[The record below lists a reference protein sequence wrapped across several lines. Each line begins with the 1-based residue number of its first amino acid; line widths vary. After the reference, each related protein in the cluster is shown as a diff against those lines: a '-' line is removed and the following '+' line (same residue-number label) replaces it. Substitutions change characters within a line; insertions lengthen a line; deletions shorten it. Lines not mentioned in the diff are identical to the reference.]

1 MAKKK
6 YNVIREE
13 MLQVASNVAQEK
25 NIDQDSV
32 FSAMEQAL
40 EKAARVKYGQE
51 IDIRISIDRSTGDIK
66 LNSYLEVVENIEE
79 EFQSRQ
85 ILLED
90 AKKTNQDIGL
100 GEFITKELP
109 PIELGRFAAQ
119 NSKGVIIQKVREA
132 DKSKHIS
139 DLEEE
144 IGDVLFSVVNLA
156 RHLKLDSEDLL
167 RRANSKF
174 INRFKA
180 IEKEL
185 VKRGKTIDDA
195 KLDEMD
201 EIWDKIKN

>member
-66 LNSYLEVVENIEE
+66 LNSYLEVVEDIEE

-85 ILLED
+85 ILLDD
-90 AKKTNQDIGL
+90 AKKTNPEINL
-100 GEFITKELP
+100 GEFLIKELP
-109 PIELGRFAAQ
+109 PIELGRVAAQ
-119 NSKGVIIQKVREA
+119 NAKGVIIQKVREA
-132 DKSKHIS
+132 DKSNQY
-139 DLEEE
+139 EEYKDKVGE
-144 IGDVLFSVVNLA
+144 IAVG
-156 RHLKLDSEDLL
+156 
-167 RRANSKF
+167 
-174 INRFKA
+174 I
-180 IEKEL
+180 
-185 VKRGKTIDDA
+185 VKRTEFGNLIIDLGKSEAI
-195 KLDEMD
+195 
-201 EIWDKIKN
+201 IKREELIPRETFKNGDRVRAVSYTHLRAHET

>member
-32 FSAMEQAL
+32 FSAMEEAL

-66 LNSYLEVVENIEE
+66 LNSYLEVVANIEE

-90 AKKTNQDIGL
+90 AKKTNPDIGL

-109 PIELGRFAAQ
+109 PIELGRVAAQ
-119 NSKGVIIQKVREA
+119 NAKGVIIQKVREA
-132 DKSKHIS
+132 DKSNQY
-139 DLEEE
+139 EEYKDKVGE
-144 IGDVLFSVVNLA
+144 IAVGIV
-156 RHLKLDSEDLL
+156 
-167 RRANSKF
+167 
-174 INRFKA
+174 
-180 IEKEL
+180 
-185 VKRGKTIDDA
+185 
-195 KLDEMD
+195 
-201 EIWDKIKN
+201 